1 MWKRVNP
8 NPAHKNV
15 GDCVVRAISIAMRRP
30 WVEVYDDICQ
40 IGREEYDMPNSDAVW
55 GLY

>member
-15 GDCVVRAISIAMRRP
+15 GDCVVRAISIAMRRS
-30 WVEVYDDICQ
+30 WIEVYDDICQ